1 MYIIDVD
8 GTRQV
13 IDAMYA
19 PGTTSAA
26 DRAEQ
31 EQIIASIRFEPIL
44 PAASGA
50 SSRPVVRRRPDPFAA
65 LG

>member
-31 EQIIASIRFEPIL
+31 EQIIASIRFEPIV
-44 PAASGA
+44 PAASQ
-50 SSRPVVRRRPDPFAA
+50 SPSP
-65 LG
+65 